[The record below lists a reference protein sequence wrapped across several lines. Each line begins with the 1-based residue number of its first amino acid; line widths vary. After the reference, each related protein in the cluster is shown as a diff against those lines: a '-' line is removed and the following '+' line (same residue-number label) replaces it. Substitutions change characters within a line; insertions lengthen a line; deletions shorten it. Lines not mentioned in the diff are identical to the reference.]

1 MSTSSS
7 SSSPFFKMIY
17 LSLYL
22 SLSISCILS
31 AHLFSAGLGPQP
43 VPAICQAAQSHAG
56 CLQAACERRKRR
68 RRIEEEEEQALSCNA
83 CGRSLAVVF
92 ELFIKIICTPAAWS
106 FPSADR
112 FTVSAD
118 APPPHFAPFCQPST
132 KMTTCLLS

>member
-1 MSTSSS
+1 MV
-7 SSSPFFKMIY
+7 Y

-56 CLQAACERRKRR
+56 CLQAACERRGRR
-68 RRIEEEEEQALSCNA
+68 RRIEEEEEALSCHA

-92 ELFIKIICTPAAWS
+92 ELFIERGLADYLHAGGEE
-106 FPSADR
+106 FPLCG
-112 FTVSAD
+112 
-118 APPPHFAPFCQPST
+118 PLH
-132 KMTTCLLS
+132 CLS

>member
-1 MSTSSS
+1 MSTSSSS

-92 ELFIKIICTPAAWS
+92 ELFIERGL
-106 FPSADR
+106 ADYLHASSVE
-112 FTVSAD
+112 FTLCG
-118 APPPHFAPFCQPST
+118 PFH
-132 KMTTCLLS
+132 CLS